1 MFVFVIVS
9 SANVCVL
16 ADAYRWYVE
25 LSVFQTL
32 LDSHP
37 SKMLVIDERISVA
50 RTIDQPSE
58 NDESVR
64 TLRERENKRDKTK

>member
-1 MFVFVIVS
+1 MCVRLFVFVIVS

-16 ADAYRWYVE
+16 ADAYRRYVE

-37 SKMLVIDERISVA
+37 SKMLVIDER
-50 RTIDQPSE
+50 E
-58 NDESVR
+58 N
-64 TLRERENKRDKTK
+64 